1 MFIINLIWL
10 KGVNLL
16 KNIIIG
22 MVLAV
27 LLIGIGVGGYL
38 IYDSIS
44 KPHHNKLSH
53 NENSKSDDDSNNDL
67 NNGTSHSTTSSIDV
81 LSDQFSNDFMKSD
94 VRNHFYGL
102 SKGMS
107 KNQIEEKFGKS
118 EGNIPAGQSNAEKY
132 GNLAVRYNSNNIA
145 DHIFIAPDNVSVED
159 FEAFHGPPNIDNNQ
173 GLVYDGNPNNNFS
186 ILVTT
191 QNGMV
196 TAIENADQIN
206 RSVESIDDEPH
217 SSGASTDNN
226 TNPVDSKEE
235 AMDIAQEALDK
246 EGEGGWVH
254 SALDDGNKWRVNVGR
269 DSTASHAHD
278 VINVYKHNGIVDPE
292 Y

>member
-1 MFIINLIWL
+1 MFIINVILL

-27 LLIGIGVGGYL
+27 LLIGLGVGGYVA
-38 IYDSIS
+38 YDSYS
-44 KPHHNKLSH
+44 NSHGNNLSGKEKG
-53 NENSKSDDDSNNDL
+53 NLNNNSSNNKDH
-67 NNGTSHSTTSSIDV
+67 NVTSNIDV
-81 LSDQFSNDFMKSD
+81 LSDQFSSDFMKSD
-94 VRNHFYGL
+94 VRNHFYEL
-102 SKGMS
+102 TKGMS
-107 KNQIEEKFGKS
+107 KEQVEEKFGKS
-118 EGNIPAGQSNAEKY
+118 EGYIPAGQSNAEKY
-132 GNLAVRYNSNNIA
+132 GNLAVRYDNHDIA

-206 RSVESIDDEPH
+206 RSNESTDDAPH

-226 TNPVDSKEE
+226 AHPVNSKEE
-235 AMDIAQEALDK
+235 AMAIAQGALDK

-269 DSTASHAHD
+269 DSTASNAHD
-278 VINVYKHNGIVDPE
+278 VINIYKHNGIIDPD